1 MTYAAQN
8 QQWCGLCR
16 IRVGNVQRFNML
28 IQQDRNIT
36 KIQFFLLI
44 PFVIGI
50 SFVYLSNEQSSSNI
64 TVLTLMIMLVV
75 VIGWVSYLSTL
86 RTVYINVAKNEITI
100 QKTTLFY
107 QKKTEVLNLNDY
119 DAILSHISAA
129 EEEMNCVEL
138 VNESNGESLLLAK
151 FNPSNNGSFFSF
163 MPHENSKA
171 KLLRRSVSKL
181 TGLKDRGFS
190 R

>member
-1 MTYAAQN
+1 
-8 QQWCGLCR
+8 
-16 IRVGNVQRFNML
+16 ML
-28 IQQDRNIT
+28 IQQEKVTI

-50 SFVYLSNEQSSSNI
+50 GFVYLSNELSSSNM
-64 TVLTLMIMLVV
+64 TVLALTIMLAL

-86 RTVYINVAKNEITI
+86 RTVYINVEKNEITL
-100 QKTTLFY
+100 QKTTFFY

-138 VNESNGESLLLAK
+138 INETNGESLLLAK
-151 FNPSNNGSFFSF
+151 FNPSGSGSFFSF

>member
-1 MTYAAQN
+1 
-8 QQWCGLCR
+8 
-16 IRVGNVQRFNML
+16 ML
-28 IQQDRNIT
+28 IQQEKVTI

-50 SFVYLSNEQSSSNI
+50 GFVYLSNELSSSNAI
-64 TVLTLMIMLVV
+64 VLATVIMLVLA
-75 VIGWVSYLSTL
+75 IGWLCYLSTL
-86 RTVYINVAKNEITI
+86 RTVNINVEKNEITL
-100 QKTTLFY
+100 QRTTFFY
-107 QKKTEVLNLNDY
+107 QKKTKVLNLNDY
-119 DAILSHISAA
+119 DAVLSHISAA

-181 TGLKDRGFS
+181 TGLKDRGFL